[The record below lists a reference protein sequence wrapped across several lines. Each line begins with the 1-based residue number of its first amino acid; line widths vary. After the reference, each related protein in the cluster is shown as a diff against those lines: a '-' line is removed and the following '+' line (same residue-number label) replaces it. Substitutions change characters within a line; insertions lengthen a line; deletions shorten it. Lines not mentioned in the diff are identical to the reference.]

1 MNEWL
6 TSTFTIIIIN
16 VFIHNVAP
24 LHGTPVE
31 YLPFA
36 SERVPSDNLLLW
48 GIMSLPVY
56 PLPLRSDK
64 AVLFYIYA
72 GISDQPLYARWLVA

>member
-1 MNEWL
+1 MFQYVNL
-6 TSTFTIIIIN
+6 KTLLKLFILLIYIIN
-16 VFIHNVAP
+16 AALSEFP
-24 LHGTPVE
+24 
-31 YLPFA
+31 LPFA